1 MSAIFLNTSWSLHN
15 VVAWM
20 KNKPFLSHRVSMIY
34 IGTVVLAQPY
44 WVLEIYAN
52 FTYFNNINTLFL
64 HTRPWEAL
72 FRDPWWIFTTISL
85 FHAIRTRYEFR
96 LLELLRI
103 SPRFAVMLGAMCL
116 SIAFIIVDILS
127 VTDALKS
134 SLPVGVN
141 PFWKLAFVFK
151 CLTDSVILDDFKTAL
166 DRMRAFKI
174 SRLGSFAVD
183 SSDARSRPGPQTAP
197 WEMTKKST
205 DDDSRVSDVRLTDS
219 ERRIRELQRSLSGD
233 NSWTRIKGT
242 SKEEHLSRPS
252 VIHVESRD
260 RDGDG
265 LSLGTMARLGQTS
278 WLRDE
283 DNSFRKQEDNTVG
296 DRNAIGTAR

>member
-1 MSAIFLNTSWSLHN
+1 
-15 VVAWM
+15 M
-20 KNKPFLSHRVSMIY
+20 KNRPFLSHRVSMLY
-34 IGTVVLAQPY
+34 IGTVILAQPY

-85 FHAIRTRYEFR
+85 FHAIRTRYEFK

-174 SRLGSFAVD
+174 SRLGSFAAD
-183 SSDARSRPGPQTAP
+183 SSDARSRPNALTAP
-197 WEMTKKST
+197 WEMVKKSS
-205 DDDSRVSDVRLTDS
+205 DIDSRASDGRLTDS
-219 ERRIRELQRSLSGD
+219 ERRIRELQRSISGD
-233 NSWTRIKGT
+233 NSWTQLEGS
-242 SKEEHLSRPS
+242 SKEGHLPRPS
-252 VIHVESRD
+252 IVHIESRD

-265 LSLGTMARLGQTS
+265 LSLGTVANAGQTS
-278 WLRDE
+278 WLGDE
-283 DNSFRKQEDNTVG
+283 EHGLRRHEDGRSG
-296 DRNAIGTAR
+296 DGTAIGTAR

>member
-1 MSAIFLNTSWSLHN
+1 
-15 VVAWM
+15 M

-34 IGTVVLAQPY
+34 IGTVILAQPY

-85 FHAIRTRYEFR
+85 FHAIRTRYEFK
-96 LLELLRI
+96 LMELLRI

-183 SSDARSRPGPQTAP
+183 SSDARNRPGIHTAP
-197 WEMTKKST
+197 WEMVKKSS
-205 DDDSRVSDVRLTDS
+205 DEDSQTPLSGTRLTDS
-219 ERRIRELQRSLSGD
+219 ERRIRELQRSISGE
-233 NSWTRIKGT
+233 NSWSEIRGS
-242 SKEEHLSRPS
+242 SKERTVTRPS
-252 VIHVESRD
+252 VMHIESRD

-265 LSLGTMARLGQTS
+265 LSFGTIPKKGQTS
-278 WLRDE
+278 WLGDE
-283 DNSFRKQEDNTVG
+283 DDG
-296 DRNAIGTAR
+296 MPRNDGLNKGNDHAIGTAK